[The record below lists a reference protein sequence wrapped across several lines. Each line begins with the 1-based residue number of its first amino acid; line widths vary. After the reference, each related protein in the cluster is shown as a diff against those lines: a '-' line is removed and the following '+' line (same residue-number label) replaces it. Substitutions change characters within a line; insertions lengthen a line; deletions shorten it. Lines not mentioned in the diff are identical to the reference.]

1 MPVLNGVVGCFCAFS
16 LLGAPPLIVR
26 SFIPLL
32 RVLHGKPS
40 VSSSWAASVLAE
52 QAPQRTIHDDSAT
65 TPQLPAAQMLL
76 STGCS
81 ELLCW
86 RSLKPTGS
94 SVLKALWAHAGS
106 GAVHKQQ
113 VGKLPFTNEWQSEHF
128 SEAAN
133 CSPCAG

>member
-1 MPVLNGVVGCFCAFS
+1 MAWLAVFVHFLFLELHHS
-16 LLGAPPLIVR
+16 
-26 SFIPLL
+26 SFVHSSHCCM
-32 RVLHGKPS
+32 VLHGKPS